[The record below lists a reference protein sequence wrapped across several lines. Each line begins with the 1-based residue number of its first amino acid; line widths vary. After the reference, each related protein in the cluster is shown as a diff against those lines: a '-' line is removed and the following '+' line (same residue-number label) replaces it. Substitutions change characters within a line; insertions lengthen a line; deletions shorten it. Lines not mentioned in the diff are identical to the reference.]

1 MTARAPRK
9 MIELRNALVCIRE
22 AMSILDLTTG
32 LRSDP
37 TVMKEADELYNV
49 YRVLID
55 RLEEMHTETGHGY
68 EVEADIEIINK
79 VVFEDE
85 TLAEIDRALQ
95 ENV

>member
-9 MIELRNALVCIRE
+9 MIELRNALVCVRE

-37 TVMKEADELYNV
+37 TVLKQADDLYNV
-49 YRVLID
+49 YLALLD

-68 EVEADIEIINK
+68 KVVPDIEIRNK
-79 VVFEDE
+79 VD
-85 TLAEIDRALQ
+85 AEF
-95 ENV
+95 V